1 MYKLIGFFRLYA
13 KYFLAAWI
21 IAIISVSS
29 VPSIPVLKIHTNR
42 ADIRLDYLIH
52 FLEYGLLAFLTYLSF
67 AGNHFRISSIKYFIL
82 TVCLI
87 VFALADESHQLIIP
101 GRTFN
106 PRDLISN
113 IIGIV
118 GGLIFCVLVFRRIAL
133 KHRIEAR

>member
-1 MYKLIGFFRLYA
+1 MYKLIGFFRPYA

-67 AGNHFRISSIKYFIL
+67 AGNHFSISSIKYLIL

-113 IIGIV
+113 FIGIAS
-118 GGLIFCVLVFRRIAL
+118 GLILCVLVFSRIAL